1 MFPTRT
7 CFDTLELICAL
18 WQSERF
24 LCLVRGRKQNSTE
37 EADHCICHHIS
48 SMKGRPADCVT
59 HVRECARE
67 RGWGEG
73 CTVYYHLFFYALLH
87 CGSWPHDGATHLFGQ
102 QGPLHTTMF
111 CPWSNTVT
119 LWNFRHTFYWQTLW
133 LKASRPADVWLENT
147 SIALNI
153 SNIHNYDE
161 WKHNYN

>member
-67 RGWGEG
+67 RGVGG
-73 CTVYYHLFFYALLH
+73 GVYCILPSFLFLCASSLWIMTTRRRYSPVWTTGSSPHYNVPSVVEHSYSVKFPSHVLLTNIMVKGVAAYWCMIRKYQYSFEH
-87 CGSWPHDGATHLFGQ
+87 FKHSQ
-102 QGPLHTTMF
+102 
-111 CPWSNTVT
+111 
-119 LWNFRHTFYWQTLW
+119 LWRMKT
-133 LKASRPADVWLENT
+133 
-147 SIALNI
+147 
-153 SNIHNYDE
+153 
-161 WKHNYN
+161 